1 MQLAFVISFIS
12 LFPLVLVWFGLCA
25 NLFRILR
32 IRHPEKYSS
41 MGSPTLFWRNS
52 PATGFALLKFIWR
65 REDRV
70 LGDGGLSKL
79 TVAMRLFFMI
89 YSLIFLFTAI
99 SMFTTQGQIK

>member
-1 MQLAFVISFIS
+1 M
-12 LFPLVLVWFGLCA
+12 VLVWFGLCA

-70 LGDGGLSKL
+70 LGDSGLSKL
-79 TVAMRLFFMI
+79 TAAMYLFFI
-89 YSLIFLFTAI
+89 VYSMIFLFTAI
-99 SMFTTQGQIK
+99 SMFALQGQSK